1 METRKRIARYYSKK
15 SRTPSVKYS
24 SLPFAERKGGGRLLF
39 TAPEL
44 CIAFREHCH
53 KARDIV
59 RRRRA

>member
-1 METRKRIARYYSKK
+1 MEIWERIARYYSKK

-24 SLPFAERKGGGRLLF
+24 SLPFAERKGGRLLF
-39 TAPEL
+39 TAPKL

-53 KARDIV
+53 KARDVV

>member
-1 METRKRIARYYSKK
+1 MEIWERIARYYSKK

-24 SLPFAERKGGGRLLF
+24 SLPFAERKGGRLLF
-39 TAPEL
+39 TAPKL
-44 CIAFREHCH
+44 RIAFRKHCH